1 MYAFESPVYM
11 IEALA
16 DAGPVLL
23 STGYLANTER
33 PGTIAWARHEY
44 GIESPV
50 DFRWNVIEKAYD
62 LESATLTEVINA
74 ALDEDDLIT
83 RAAAM
88 RNLKGRDLA
97 RVNLSHIEWQVEQM
111 DEYERSLKRAIR
123 KGVKVDA
130 ARRQLRRVWQIT
142 DLLNDV
148 RCL

>member
-11 IEALA
+11 IEALYG
-16 DAGPVLL
+16 GPVLL

-33 PGTIAWARHEY
+33 PGTIAWVRHEY

-83 RAAAM
+83 RAAGM
-88 RNLKGRDLA
+88 RNLKGRDLT

-111 DEYERSLKRAIR
+111 DEYERSLKRSIR

-142 DLLNDV
+142 DLLNDA
-148 RCL
+148 RYE